1 MYCGLFYF
9 YVFELTLFE
18 LKILQA
24 QQISI
29 KALGFKS
36 PMEILSSFCPNMRT
50 TNHLTPKI
58 FGCVSFV
65 HVYSL
70 NRGKLDLR
78 TIRCI
83 FVGYLSTRKGYKCYH
98 PPSKK
103 IFVSTNVTFNE
114 SESYFATPYLQG
126 GYFHQ
131 GRQGSGFLSH

>member
-29 KALGFKS
+29 RALGFKS

-65 HVYSL
+65 QVYNL
-70 NRGKLDLR
+70 NRGKLDSR
-78 TIRCI
+78 AIKCI
-83 FVGYLSTRKGYKCYH
+83 CVGYLST
-98 PPSKK
+98 
-103 IFVSTNVTFNE
+103 
-114 SESYFATPYLQG
+114 
-126 GYFHQ
+126 
-131 GRQGSGFLSH
+131 